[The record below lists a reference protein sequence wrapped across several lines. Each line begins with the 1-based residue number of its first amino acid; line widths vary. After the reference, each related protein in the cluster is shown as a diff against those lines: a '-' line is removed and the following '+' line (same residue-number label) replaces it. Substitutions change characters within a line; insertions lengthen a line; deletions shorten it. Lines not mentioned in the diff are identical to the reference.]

1 MIGKNN
7 RLYTGPD
14 AEWERRVRE
23 SMEAG
28 KEWAFKVPSHA
39 YDDIIHLP
47 HHVSS
52 VHPPMSLHD
61 RAAQF
66 SPFAALSGFE
76 GEIRET
82 ERLTEGKIEL
92 DEEEAGRLDERLR
105 QIRQN
110 GGSYERAAG
119 RVKKLDPVQGL
130 LVFTD
135 GRKIPLEQIV
145 WIEEETGISDF

>member
-1 MIGKNN
+1 
-7 RLYTGPD
+7 
-14 AEWERRVRE
+14 
-23 SMEAG
+23 MEAG

-61 RAAQF
+61 RAVQF
-66 SPFAALSGFE
+66 RPFAALSGFE

-92 DEEEAGRLDERLR
+92 DEGRSGPAGRKAQTDPAASFRLPRVSLTWFCRMRERT
-105 QIRQN
+105 
-110 GGSYERAAG
+110 EAPM
-119 RVKKLDPVQGL
+119 KGL
-130 LVFTD
+130 PE
-135 GRKIPLEQIV
+135 G
-145 WIEEETGISDF
+145 

>member
-105 QIRQN
+105 QIRQHL
-110 GGSYERAAG
+110 SVCPRVSLTWFCRMRERTEAPM
-119 RVKKLDPVQGL
+119 KGL
-130 LVFTD
+130 
-135 GRKIPLEQIV
+135 P
-145 WIEEETGISDF
+145 EE

>member
-1 MIGKNN
+1 MQNGSE
-7 RLYTGPD
+7 G
-14 AEWERRVRE
+14 VRE

-82 ERLTEGKIEL
+82 ERLTEGEN
-92 DEEEAGRLDERLR
+92 R
-105 QIRQN
+105 
-110 GGSYERAAG
+110 
-119 RVKKLDPVQGL
+119 
-130 LVFTD
+130 
-135 GRKIPLEQIV
+135 
-145 WIEEETGISDF
+145 TG